1 MPVKEVFMYL
11 AKVIGTVVA
20 TIKDESL
27 KGVKLLVIQPVDSN
41 GDACG
46 TPVVSSDTIGA
57 GFGDLVFCARSKD
70 GAMPLPDPNAPSDS
84 GIIGILDYSCSNKF
98 RGQSDDNC

>member
-1 MPVKEVFMYL
+1 MYL
-11 AKVIGTVVA
+11 SKVIGTVVA

-27 KGVKLLVIQPVDSN
+27 KGVKLLVILPVDSN

-46 TPVVSSDTIGA
+46 SPLVASDTIGA

-84 GIIGILDYSCSNKF
+84 GIIGILDYACYKKN
-98 RGQSDDNC
+98 RGQPDDHS